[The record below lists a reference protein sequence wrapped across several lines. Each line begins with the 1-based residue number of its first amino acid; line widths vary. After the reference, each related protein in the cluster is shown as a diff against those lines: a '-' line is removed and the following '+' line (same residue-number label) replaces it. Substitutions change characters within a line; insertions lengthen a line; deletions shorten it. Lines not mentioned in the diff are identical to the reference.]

1 MSDPL
6 PLSHV
11 LAEEYVR
18 LHGDE
23 SPLPPELLQLL
34 QERVPDEPDAAK
46 KLALEKALETKKVKA
61 L

>member
-23 SPLPPELLQLL
+23 SPLPPDLVKLLQ
-34 QERVPDEPDAAK
+34 
-46 KLALEKALETKKVKA
+46 
-61 L
+61 